1 MFDNMSFDEIEQRFD
16 EFLDSPE
23 FDKMSREFFG
33 DLIEKDYGKAARQDF
48 ENDWKLRKHEENIE
62 NFNC

>member
-23 FDKMSREFFG
+23 FDKMLREFFG

-48 ENDWKLRKHEENIE
+48 ENDWKLRKNAETFCYWN
-62 NFNC
+62 

>member
-1 MFDNMSFDEIEQRFD
+1 MFDNMSFDEIEQWFD

-33 DLIEKDYGKAARQDF
+33 DLVEDNGGKKARKSF
-48 ENDWKLRKHEENIE
+48 ENDWKLRKNAETFCYWN
-62 NFNC
+62 

>member
-1 MFDNMSFDEIEQRFD
+1 MPFNEIEQRFD

-48 ENDWKLRKHEENIE
+48 ENDWKLRKNAETFCYWN
-62 NFNC
+62 